1 MASVKEVKNKDGT
14 ISYKV
19 TVSLG
24 RTESGKQVLK
34 YKTFKPD
41 PDKTKKQNEKAL
53 DKFIHDF
60 EESCKS
66 GSIEGERRT
75 FENYARN
82 WLKNYAEVEL
92 EKTTV
97 SRYRSGLEN
106 TIFPR
111 IGHMKI
117 ADIKPSTIQW
127 MLNDMRDT
135 GFVHN
140 GKRKQYSDES
150 CRTIKII
157 VSSIMSSAL
166 GDGLISQNPCIIRQ
180 RNHKKVERK
189 EIQCFS
195 IEQAVKFLD
204 VIENPIPIIVPAK
217 KVIRHGKEVD
227 RKEYQQGEL
236 VVALKYKVAYTVT
249 IFSGVRRE
257 ELLGLQWRD
266 VDFVNHKI
274 DINKAVQYTKEDG
287 IFVKTPKSSAGYREI
302 YLPDTCMKLLH
313 ELKRFQ
319 NREIFKQ
326 GSNWKGSR
334 KIEENFCFTQ
344 DDGKIMFPST
354 LRAEL
359 VRILKT
365 YNKSCKNEN
374 DKLPVISF
382 HDLRHTSAS
391 ILMAQGLEPTA
402 IAERLGHSDA
412 SITLQVYAHSFAE
425 RDKAAANA
433 LEEALIRKA

>member
-14 ISYKV
+14 FSYKV

-24 RTESGKQVLK
+24 RTEGGKQVLK

-41 PDKTKKQNEKAL
+41 PNSTKKQNEKAL
-53 DKFIHDF
+53 ERFIHDF
-60 EESCKS
+60 EDSCKS
-66 GSIEGERRT
+66 GTIDGQRRT
-75 FENYARN
+75 FENYARD

-97 SRYRSGLEN
+97 SRYKSGLEN

-111 IGHMKI
+111 IGYLKI

-127 MLNDMRDT
+127 MLNDMRET
-135 GFVHN
+135 GFVRN
-140 GKRKQYSDES
+140 GKRKPYSDES

-166 GDGLISQNPCIIRQ
+166 VDGLITQNPCIIRQ

-195 IEQAVKFLD
+195 IEQAIKFLD

-236 VVALKYKVAYTVT
+236 IVALKYKVAYTVT

-257 ELLGLQWRD
+257 ELLGLQWKD
-266 VDFVNHKI
+266 VDFDNHKI

-287 IFVKTPKSSAGYREI
+287 IFIKAPKSSAGYREI
-302 YLPDTCMKLLH
+302 YLPDTCMSLLRQ
-313 ELKRFQ
+313 LKRYQ
-319 NREIFKQ
+319 NRELFKQ

-334 KIEENFCFTQ
+334 KLEENFCFTQ

-359 VRILKT
+359 IRILKT
-365 YNKSCKNEN
+365 YNKSCKNES

-382 HDLRHTSAS
+382 HNLRHTSAS

-425 RDKAAANA
+425 RDKAASDVLENA
-433 LEEALIRKA
+433 LVKKA

>member
-14 ISYKV
+14 VSYKV

-41 PDKTKKQNEKAL
+41 PTKTKKQNEKIL
-53 DKFIHDF
+53 DKFIRDF
-60 EESCKS
+60 EERCKS
-66 GSIEGERRT
+66 GSIDGERRT
-75 FENYARN
+75 FENYARE

-106 TIFPR
+106 TVFPR
-111 IGHMKI
+111 IGYMKV
-117 ADIKPSTIQW
+117 ADIKPSTIQG
-127 MLNDMRDT
+127 MLNDMRET
-135 GFVHN
+135 GFIHN
-140 GKRKQYSDES
+140 GKRKPYSDES

-166 GDGLISQNPCIIRQ
+166 ADGLISQNPCIIRQ

-195 IEQAVKFLD
+195 IEQAIKFLD

-217 KVIRHGKEVD
+217 KVIRHGKEVE
-227 RKEYQQGEL
+227 RREYQQGEL

-257 ELLGLQWRD
+257 ELLGLQWKD
-266 VDFVNHKI
+266 IDFDNQMI
-274 DINKAVQYTKEDG
+274 DINKAVQYTKEEG
-287 IFVKTPKSSAGYREI
+287 IFIKTPKSDAGFRKI
-302 YLPDTCMKLLH
+302 HLPETCMKLLRQ
-313 ELKRFQ
+313 LKRSQ
-319 NREIFKQ
+319 SKEILKQ

-334 KIEENFCFTQ
+334 KIEENYLFTQ

-365 YNKSCKNEN
+365 YNRSCRNEN

-391 ILMAQGLEPTA
+391 ALFARGLEPTV

-425 RDKAAANA
+425 RDKAASDA
-433 LEEALIRKA
+433 LEDAFIKKA